1 MKTTLPNLKNL
12 LSQNVC
18 EIVFAR
24 RRPKA
29 NKPPMRRMLC
39 TLDDNILNSTSGRL
53 SLNYTPPG
61 GAMPYNPETKNLL
74 LVWDIFMQ
82 DWRMVNMDAC
92 DLVNTIPE
100 NEFWNYFNNTLLKM
114 SPEQKMTYMDS

>member
-24 RRPKA
+24 RRPKPD
-29 NKPPMRRMLC
+29 KPPMRRMLC
-39 TLDDNILNSTSGRL
+39 TLDDNILNSTNGRL
-53 SLNYTPPG
+53 SLNYRPPG

-114 SPEQKMTYMDS
+114 SPQQKMTYMDS

>member
-24 RRPKA
+24 RRPKPD
-29 NKPPMRRMLC
+29 KPPVRRMLC
-39 TLDDNILNSTSGRL
+39 TLDDNILNSTNGRL
-53 SLNYTPPG
+53 SLNYKPPG

-114 SPEQKMTYMDS
+114 SPQQKMTYMDS

>member
-1 MKTTLPNLKNL
+1 
-12 LSQNVC
+12 
-18 EIVFAR
+18 
-24 RRPKA
+24 
-29 NKPPMRRMLC
+29 
-39 TLDDNILNSTSGRL
+39 
-53 SLNYTPPG
+53 
-61 GAMPYNPETKNLL
+61 MPYNPETKNLL

-114 SPEQKMTYMDS
+114 SPQQKMTYMDS

>member
-24 RRPKA
+24 RRPKPD
-29 NKPPMRRMLC
+29 KPPVRRMLC
-39 TLDDNILNSTSGRL
+39 TLDDNILNSTNGRL
-53 SLNYTPPG
+53 SLNYKPPG

-100 NEFWNYFNNTLLKM
+100 NEFWNYFNTTLLQM
-114 SPEQKMTYMDS
+114 TPQQKMTYMDS

>member
-24 RRPKA
+24 RRPKPD
-29 NKPPMRRMLC
+29 KPPVRRMLC
-39 TLDDNILNSTSGRL
+39 TLDDNILNSTNERL
-53 SLNYTPPG
+53 SLNYKPPG

-114 SPEQKMTYMDS
+114 SPQQKMTYMDS

>member
-24 RRPKA
+24 RRPKPD
-29 NKPPMRRMLC
+29 KPPVRRMLC
-39 TLDDNILNSTSGRL
+39 TLDDTILNSTNGRL
-53 SLNYTPPG
+53 SLNYKPPG

-82 DWRMVNMDAC
+82 DWRMVNMDNC

-100 NEFWNYFNNTLLKM
+100 TEFWDYFNNTLLKM
-114 SPEQKMTYMDS
+114 STQQKIAYMDS